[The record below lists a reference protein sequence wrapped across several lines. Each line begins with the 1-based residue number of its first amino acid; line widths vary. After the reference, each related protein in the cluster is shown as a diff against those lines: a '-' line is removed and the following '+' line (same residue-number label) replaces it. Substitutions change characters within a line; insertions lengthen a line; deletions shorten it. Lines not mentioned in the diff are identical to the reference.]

1 MAELVKK
8 NHVNF
13 NRAAFADR
21 TCLLVIYRSP
31 RRSAQKVRLDDGTGL

>member
-21 TCLLVIYRSP
+21 ACP
-31 RRSAQKVRLDDGTGL
+31 RRSAQKVWWDDGTGL